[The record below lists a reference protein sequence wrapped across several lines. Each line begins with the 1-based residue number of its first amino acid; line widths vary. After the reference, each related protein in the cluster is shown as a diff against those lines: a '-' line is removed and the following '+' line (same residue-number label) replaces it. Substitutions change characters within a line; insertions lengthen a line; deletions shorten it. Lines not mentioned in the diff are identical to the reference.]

1 VSTPN
6 PAQFKNDPA
15 YLRALVERAQLA
27 QAEMAERIGVDAR
40 TFRRYVTGE
49 SGFAYPVQFA
59 VECVTRAVEAE
70 AIPANHFRDI
80 PTRALQRM
88 AGEATLE
95 LQTLAPTSAAY
106 RRTMKTLRRVERE
119 VKRRSNGK

>member
-1 VSTPN
+1 MHTPN
-6 PAQFKNDPA
+6 PSQFKNDPA

-59 VECVTRAVEAE
+59 VECVTRAIEAE
-70 AIPANHFRDI
+70 TLPANHFRSVPD
-80 PTRALQRM
+80 RALMRI
-88 AGEATLE
+88 LD
-95 LQTLAPTSAAY
+95 QTAAEKMKLAPTSAAY
-106 RRTMKTLRRVERE
+106 RRTLKTLRRVERE